1 MEAVIRASKEG
12 RKFRIIIVIPAI
24 PGFPGDLRESA
35 ATGTRAIIDY
45 QYKSICRGEH
55 SIMGQIEAAGVDPKE
70 HIFLFNLRSYDRLHK
85 SKSLED
91 KEEAAGVEYTD
102 IQRAQAAEVMGEAGV
117 TQGRGW
123 DDTSS
128 ESSIDSD
135 GGAEYGRELKARRDK
150 FEKVAGVEKKKEGIK
165 EHDSIAADAML
176 GKRKVGN
183 EQWEGDEENERQ
195 NFVNEEL
202 YVHAKVTPTTATQPR
217 ILFAHKRIGYHSRR
231 QGCYSRFR

>member
-1 MEAVIRASKEG
+1 MRASKEG
-12 RKFRIIIVIPAI
+12 RKFRVIAVIPAI

-55 SIMGQIEAAGVDPKE
+55 SIMSQIAAAGVDPKK
-70 HIFLFNLRSYDRLHK
+70 HIFFFNLRIYDRLHK

-91 KEEAAGVEYTD
+91 KEKATGVEYTD
-102 IQRAQAAEVMGEAGV
+102 IQRAQAAEVMGEEGV
-117 TQGRGW
+117 TGGRGW

-135 GGAEYGRELKARRDK
+135 GGAEYGRQLKQRKEK
-150 FEKVAGVEKKKEGIK
+150 FEKTGEGKKKKKNGDSK

-176 GKRKVGN
+176 GKRDVHD
-183 EQWEGDEENERQ
+183 EEWDGDEENERQ

-202 YVHAKVTPTTATQPR
+202 YVHAKVFTPRNQHP
-217 ILFAHKRIGYHSRR
+217 SPN
-231 QGCYSRFR
+231 